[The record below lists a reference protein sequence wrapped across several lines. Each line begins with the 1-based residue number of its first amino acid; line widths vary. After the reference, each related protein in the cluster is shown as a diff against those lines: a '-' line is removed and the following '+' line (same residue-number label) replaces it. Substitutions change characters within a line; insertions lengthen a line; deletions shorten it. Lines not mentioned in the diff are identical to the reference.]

1 MNYTITINGK
11 SYVVLNCTNPV
22 EAVEK
27 LTAEMNDNHLDIKI
41 DMVEGDVIPMNN
53 HSTSIHP
60 TPVEEP
66 ETTPAPKPTEHLPV
80 SNNFGKPNNLTEN
93 YQSIS
98 TANSIPQAPVSEPV
112 GYFNVPP
119 VATPPQRVMSPIEER
134 MEITRHVLLNKLT
147 DNHIRI
153 PNLQREINN
162 WWYNAITNIMVYVDG
177 FKFINPVN
185 SLYLKNDESGGT
197 VTTRING
204 ELPTGEKQEPPI
216 PVGYR
221 FDINDTGAL
230 IEFSINQKDF
240 VIIDIDFKNMVYEI
254 ARFPETLRHLGL
266 SERYIDHCIA
276 PLMLE
281 TFHERKK

>member
-1 MNYTITINGK
+1 MNYTIKINDK

-41 DMVEGDVIPMNN
+41 DIVEGDVIPMNN
-53 HSTSIHP
+53 HST
-60 TPVEEP
+60 PVAE
-66 ETTPAPKPTEHLPV
+66 PAPAPAPEPANHLPV
-80 SNNFGKPNNLTEN
+80 SNNVGKSNNLTTD
-93 YQSIS
+93 YQPIS
-98 TANSIPQAPVSEPV
+98 TANNIPQAPVSEPV

-119 VATPPQRVMSPIEER
+119 VAPPPQRVMSPMEER
-134 MEITRHVLLNKLT
+134 MELVRHVLLNKLT
-147 DNHIRI
+147 DDHIRI
-153 PNLQREINN
+153 PNNLQREISN
-162 WWYNAITNIMVYVDG
+162 WWYNAITNVMVYVDG

-185 SLYLKNDESGGT
+185 SLHLKNDETGST

-204 ELPTGEKQEPPI
+204 ELPTGEKHEQPI

-230 IEFSINQKDF
+230 IEFSLNQKDF
-240 VIIDIDFKNMVYEI
+240 VIIDVDFKSMVYEI
-254 ARFPETLRHLGL
+254 ARFPETLRHLQI
-266 SERYIDHCIA
+266 SEKYIDHVIA

-281 TFHERKK
+281 TFHERKR

>member
-27 LTAEMNDNHLDIKI
+27 LTAEMNENHLDIQI
-41 DMVEGDVIPMNN
+41 DMVEGDVIPVNN
-53 HSTSIHP
+53 HP
-60 TPVEEP
+60 TPVHPTPVVE
-66 ETTPAPKPTEHLPV
+66 PAPAPEPTHHQLV
-80 SNNFGKPNNLTEN
+80 SSDFGKSNNLTTN
-93 YQSIS
+93 HQPIS
-98 TANSIPQAPVSEPV
+98 TANNIPQAPKPEPV

-119 VATPPQRVMSPIEER
+119 VAPPPQRVMSPMEER
-134 MEITRHVLLNKLT
+134 MELVRHILLNKLT

-162 WWYNAITNIMVYVDG
+162 WWYNAIANVMVYVDG

-185 SLYLKNDESGGT
+185 SLYLKNDENGST

-204 ELPTGEKQEPPI
+204 ELPTGEKHEPPI

-221 FDINDTGAL
+221 FDINDSCAMM
-230 IEFSINQKDF
+230 EFSINQKEF
-240 VIIDIDFKNMVYEI
+240 VIIDIDFNNMIYEI
-254 ARFPETLRHLGL
+254 ARFPETLRNLGL
-266 SERYIDHCIA
+266 SERYIDHVIA

-281 TFHERKK
+281 TFHEKKK

>member
-1 MNYTITINGK
+1 MNYTITINDK

-41 DMVEGDVIPMNN
+41 DMVEGDVIPVNN
-53 HSTSIHP
+53 HP
-60 TPVEEP
+60 TPVAE
-66 ETTPAPKPTEHLPV
+66 PAPEPVNHLPV
-80 SNNFGKPNNLTEN
+80 SNNFGKSNNLTTN
-93 YQSIS
+93 HQPIS
-98 TANSIPQAPVSEPV
+98 TANNIPQAPKPEPV

-119 VATPPQRVMSPIEER
+119 VAPVAPPPRVMSPMEER
-134 MEITRHVLLNKLT
+134 MELCRLVLLNKLT
-147 DNHIRI
+147 DNHIKI

-162 WWYNAITNIMVYVDG
+162 WWYNTITNVMVYIDG
-177 FKFINPVN
+177 FKFIDPVN
-185 SLYLKNDESGGT
+185 RLDLKNDETGTT

-204 ELPTGEKQEPPI
+204 ELPTGEKHEPPI

-240 VIIDIDFKNMVYEI
+240 VIIDMDFKNMVYEI
-254 ARFPETLRHLGL
+254 ARFPETLRNLQI
-266 SERYIDHCIA
+266 SEKYIDHVIA

-281 TFHERKK
+281 MFHERKR